1 MCTFICEKGRYGS
14 GSIHWIFLKIN
25 CRKCDVNSFTSGSHV
40 RREIWL
46 IKEHLFDN
54 TVLFF
59 TSKGTP
65 KHDEFLT
72 IVIMNLK
79 IFKLVCNYVYQ
90 SPTNSAFF
98 ITLKKFYE
106 VCKHA
111 ISTCTY
117 NILQFS
123 MNEKKEDKMTRL
135 MNAVNEIWALH
146 LNLSYNTP
154 EGEGKKSNVG
164 LVRTNEVGKLT
175 DCQSPRSSA
184 VWKVKVK
191 VMLDRIHH
199 LHTQSSTLQ
208 LGQAQGH

>member
-1 MCTFICEKGRYGS
+1 MCTFICEKGRYGA

-59 TSKGTP
+59 YQQRYTKAWWIFNHCYQELKNIQIGLQLSIP
-65 KHDEFLT
+65 KSHQF
-72 IVIMNLK
+72 
-79 IFKLVCNYVYQ
+79 C
-90 SPTNSAFF
+90 FF
-98 ITLKKFYE
+98 HNIKEILYK

-123 MNEKKEDKMTRL
+123 MEKKKDKMTRL

-164 LVRTNEVGKLT
+164 LVRMKWENSLI
-175 DCQSPRSSA
+175 A
-184 VWKVKVK
+184 N
-191 VMLDRIHH
+191 L
-199 LHTQSSTLQ
+199 
-208 LGQAQGH
+208 QGHLLSGKWRSRSC

>member
-1 MCTFICEKGRYGS
+1 MTILYF
-14 GSIHWIFLKIN
+14 
-25 CRKCDVNSFTSGSHV
+25 
-40 RREIWL
+40 
-46 IKEHLFDN
+46 
-54 TVLFF
+54 FF

-79 IFKLVCNYVYQ
+79 IFKLVCNWVYL

-98 ITLKKFYE
+98 ITLKKFYK

-123 MNEKKEDKMTRL
+123 MKKKEDKMTRL

-164 LVRTNEVGKLT
+164 LVRMKWENSLI
-175 DCQSPRSSA
+175 A
-184 VWKVKVK
+184 N
-191 VMLDRIHH
+191 L
-199 LHTQSSTLQ
+199 
-208 LGQAQGH
+208 QGHLLSGKWRSRSC

>member
-1 MCTFICEKGRYGS
+1 M
-14 GSIHWIFLKIN
+14 
-25 CRKCDVNSFTSGSHV
+25 
-40 RREIWL
+40 

-135 MNAVNEIWALH
+135 MNAVNEI
-146 LNLSYNTP
+146 
-154 EGEGKKSNVG
+154 
-164 LVRTNEVGKLT
+164 
-175 DCQSPRSSA
+175 
-184 VWKVKVK
+184 
-191 VMLDRIHH
+191 
-199 LHTQSSTLQ
+199 
-208 LGQAQGH
+208 

>member
-25 CRKCDVNSFTSGSHV
+25 CRKCDIVNSFTSGSHV

-54 TVLFF
+54 TVLFLF

-79 IFKLVCNYVYQ
+79 IFKLVCNWVYL

-154 EGEGKKSNVG
+154 EGEGKKSNVE
-164 LVRTNEVGKLT
+164 LVRMKWENSLI
-175 DCQSPRSSA
+175 A
-184 VWKVKVK
+184 N
-191 VMLDRIHH
+191 L
-199 LHTQSSTLQ
+199 
-208 LGQAQGH
+208 QGHLLSGKWRSRSC

>member
-1 MCTFICEKGRYGS
+1 MTILYF
-14 GSIHWIFLKIN
+14 
-25 CRKCDVNSFTSGSHV
+25 
-40 RREIWL
+40 
-46 IKEHLFDN
+46 
-54 TVLFF
+54 FF

-79 IFKLVCNYVYQ
+79 IFKLVCNWVYL

-98 ITLKKFYE
+98 ITLKKFYK

-164 LVRTNEVGKLT
+164 LVRMKWENSLI
-175 DCQSPRSSA
+175 A
-184 VWKVKVK
+184 N
-191 VMLDRIHH
+191 L
-199 LHTQSSTLQ
+199 
-208 LGQAQGH
+208 QGHLLSGKWRSRSC